1 MNVGKTINVRLSF
14 LNLKVDKAKR
24 KGTQEV
30 REGKKQRKEKRR
42 LGEEQMK
49 REEEIPKRRRRK
61 GHL

>member
-14 LNLKVDKAKR
+14 LNLKVDKSKR

-30 REGKKQRKEKRR
+30 REGRKQRKEKTR